1 MTEYSPTD
9 RELEVLKV
17 LWERGDCTV
26 REVCDTLNSTGAELA
41 YTTVLTIMQIMER
54 KGLLGHKKVGKA
66 YIYSAELSRDRTF
79 RQLAGGFLDKVFD
92 GAVDQYLLHAME
104 SRRLSTEQL
113 ERLEEMIAAAKRR
126 SKRGSTRKGGGQ

>member
-17 LWERGDCTV
+17 LWDRGDCTV

-66 YIYSAELSRDRTF
+66 YVYSAELNRDRTF

-113 ERLEEMIAAAKRR
+113 KRLEEMIAAAKRR
-126 SKRGSTRKGGGQ
+126 SKRGSTRKGGRQ